1 MKALITATGAVSG
14 IPAFEYEIQDTAGNV
29 LFVDVVRVFPSRDCS
44 TWAGIF
50 AAVQNFLDSVA
61 AQGPPPIIGRRLSEH
76 PGYSLT
82 PPTSVTLE
90 QEDIELAEV
99 DLLDGE
105 GKVILDRDGK
115 PVKETRRV
123 SHGMKLITT
132 TLGPAP
138 RLPKLEASR

>member
-1 MKALITATGAVSG
+1 MKALITDTGAVSG
-14 IPAFEYEIQDTAGNV
+14 IPSFEYEIRDDVGNV
-29 LFVDVVRVFPSRDCS
+29 LFADVVRVFPSRDCS
-44 TWAGIF
+44 TWAEIF
-50 AAVQNFLDSVA
+50 AVVQGFLETVA
-61 AQGPPPIIGRRLSEH
+61 AQGPPPVIGRRLTEH
-76 PGYSLT
+76 RDYSPA

-90 QEDIELAEV
+90 QEDIELVEV